1 MTPIS
6 LHSQLVIPNGRESIT
21 EMPFLVSV
29 TDSIESTLSKQP
41 KGTGPMGIL
50 GIVGVVLAGCA

>member
-6 LHSQLVIPNGRESIT
+6 LHSQLVIPNRRESIT

-29 TDSIESTLSKQP
+29 TSIESTLSKQP